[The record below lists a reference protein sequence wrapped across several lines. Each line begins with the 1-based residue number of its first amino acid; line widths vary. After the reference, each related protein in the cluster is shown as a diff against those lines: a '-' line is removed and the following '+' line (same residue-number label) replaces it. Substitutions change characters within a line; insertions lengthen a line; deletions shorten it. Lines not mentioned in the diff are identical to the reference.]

1 MSSRTLFLSR
11 LIGLFCLAY
20 GLATIVNGQAITD
33 AMAKLPGDPL
43 AVFCLSVFTVV
54 AGLAMVL
61 THNVWTK
68 GPAVVLVTLIGWLTL
83 IKGLVYLLLPVKWM
97 GGALNSGT
105 YLHAVTG
112 VMLVLGGYLTYA
124 GFRARPA

>member
-1 MSSRTLFLSR
+1 
-11 LIGLFCLAY
+11 
-20 GLATIVNGQAITD
+20 
-33 AMAKLPGDPL
+33 
-43 AVFCLSVFTVV
+43 
-54 AGLAMVL
+54 
-61 THNVWTK
+61 
-68 GPAVVLVTLIGWLTL
+68 
-83 IKGLVYLLLPVKWM
+83 VKWM